1 MKVEQF
7 INKNQFHLY
16 SDMIYEQENGK
27 QIDILQSYDSTVIKI
42 ITIDYDNSVGACT
55 DRTITLGVNW
65 NYSNTT
71 SKHVYAFL
79 EEYGNIN
86 FNGITNKRAYINKL
100 INDGVIQYDANM
112 R

>member
-16 SDMIYEQENGK
+16 GNGK
-27 QIDILQSYDSTVIKI
+27 NILQSYDSTVVVIDYTPTFKI
-42 ITIDYDNSVGACT
+42 ILGRDWDYST
-55 DRTITLGVNW
+55 
-65 NYSNTT
+65 TT

-79 EEYGNIN
+79 EEYGNID
-86 FNGITNKRAYINKL
+86 FYGIRNKRAYINKL
-100 INDGVIQYDANM
+100 INDGKIQYDETM